1 MEKYLGI
8 YNNNSAVAIEK
19 INFDNNI
26 DLDNLKNEE
35 YEQADTIEELEK
47 MESDKKF
54 LHLFE
59 YTENE
64 DYKYITTKIIK

>member
-35 YEQADTIEELEK
+35 YEQADTIEEL
-47 MESDKKF
+47 
-54 LHLFE
+54 
-59 YTENE
+59 
-64 DYKYITTKIIK
+64 